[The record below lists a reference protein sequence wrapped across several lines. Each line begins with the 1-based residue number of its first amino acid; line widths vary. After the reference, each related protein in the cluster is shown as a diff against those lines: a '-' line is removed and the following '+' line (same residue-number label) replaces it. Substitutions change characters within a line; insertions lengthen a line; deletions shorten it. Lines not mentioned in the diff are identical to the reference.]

1 MGASETQ
8 PQDTDASPPAVP
20 PPAPVAPP
28 PTPPEPRRR
37 REFPTA
43 LVVLGLLTLGGFW
56 FVGWVGNLLPDVS
69 NPFREETID
78 RTGPAVLKAVRDLQD
93 YRAASGHFEVIVDV
107 EKNTRFV
114 PDEIKGERVLFVAVG
129 SVDAGIDFSGLEA
142 GAVEVSADRRSVSL
156 LLPPATFRDPDLD
169 LERSYV
175 YDRDRGAIDR
185 IRSLFDDT
193 GGVEPQLYRLADRKL
208 AAAARDGS
216 GLLARAER
224 NTRTMLTGLLRALGF
239 TRIDIRFA
247 DA

>member
-1 MGASETQ
+1 MRTPETQ
-8 PQDTDASPPAVP
+8 ARETEASPPAAP
-20 PPAPVAPP
+20 PSPPAPQ
-28 PTPPEPRRR
+28 PEPPRR
-37 REFPTA
+37 REFPTG
-43 LVVLGLLTLGGFW
+43 LVVLALLTLGGFW
-56 FVGWVGNLLPDVS
+56 FVGWVGGLLPDFA

-107 EKNTRFV
+107 EKDTRFV
-114 PDEIKGERVLFVAVG
+114 PDAIKGERVLFVAVG
-129 SVDAGIDFSGLEA
+129 SVDAGIDFSGLEQ
-142 GAVEVSADRRSVSL
+142 GAVEVSGDRRSVSL
-156 LLPPATFRDPDLD
+156 VLPPATFRNPDLD

-185 IRSLFDDT
+185 LRSLFGDDA
-193 GGVEPQLYRLADRKL
+193 GLQPELYRLAERKL

-247 DA
+247 DV